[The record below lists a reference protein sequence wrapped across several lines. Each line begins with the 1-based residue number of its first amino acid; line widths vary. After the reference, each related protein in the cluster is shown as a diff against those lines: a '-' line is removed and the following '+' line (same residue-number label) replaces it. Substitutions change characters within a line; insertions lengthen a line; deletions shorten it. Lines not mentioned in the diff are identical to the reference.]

1 LTAMSGI
8 EMARETSLAPR
19 LGNENTKTITTISTG
34 IHSSGLPKK
43 ETKMK
48 MTIPDSVRQFL
59 SEIGRKGGCVSSDK
73 KVEAAR
79 VNGAKGGRPRKM
91 EICAAT

>member
-1 LTAMSGI
+1 MSGT
-8 EMARETSLAPR
+8 EMAREISPEPR
-19 LGNENTKTITTISTG
+19 LGNENTKTTTTISTG
-34 IHSSGLPKK
+34 IPTSEFPKI

-48 MTIPDSVRQFL
+48 TTIPDVVRQFL

-79 VNGAKGGRPRKM
+79 ANGAKGGRPRKM
-91 EICAAT
+91 EVCTA

>member
-1 LTAMSGI
+1 MSGT
-8 EMARETSLAPR
+8 ETAREISLAPK
-19 LGNENTKTITTISTG
+19 LGNENTKTTTTISTG
-34 IHSSGLPKK
+34 IHLSGLPRN

-48 MTIPDSVRQFL
+48 TTIPNSVRQFL

-79 VNGAKGGRPRKM
+79 ANGAKGGRPRKM

>member
-1 LTAMSGI
+1 L
-8 EMARETSLAPR
+8 PR
-19 LGNENTKTITTISTG
+19 
-34 IHSSGLPKK
+34 K

-48 MTIPDSVRQFL
+48 TTIPDVVRQFL

-79 VNGAKGGRPRKM
+79 ANGAKGGRPRKM
-91 EICAAT
+91 EVCTA

>member
-1 LTAMSGI
+1 MSGI
-8 EMARETSLAPR
+8 EMAREISLAPK
-19 LGNENTKTITTISTG
+19 LGNENTKIITTISTG
-34 IHSSGLPKK
+34 ILTSELPRK
-43 ETKMK
+43 EIKMK

-59 SEIGRKGGCVSSDK
+59 SEIGRKGGCVSTEK

-79 VNGAKGGRPRKM
+79 ANGAKGGRPRKM

>member
-1 LTAMSGI
+1 MSGI
-8 EMARETSLAPR
+8 ETARETSLAPR
-19 LGNENTKTITTISTG
+19 LGIESIKTTTTISTG
-34 IHSSGLPKK
+34 IPTSELPRK

-48 MTIPDSVRQFL
+48 TTIPDVVRQFL

-79 VNGAKGGRPRKM
+79 ANGAKGGRPRKM
-91 EICAAT
+91 EVCAA

>member
-1 LTAMSGI
+1 MSGI
-8 EMARETSLAPR
+8 ETAREISLAPK
-19 LGNENTKTITTISTG
+19 LGNENIKTTTMTSTG
-34 IHSSGLPKK
+34 IPTSELPKK

-79 VNGAKGGRPRKM
+79 ANGAKGGRPRKM
-91 EICAAT
+91 EVCTA

>member
-1 LTAMSGI
+1 MSGI
-8 EMARETSLAPR
+8 EMAREISPEPK
-19 LGNENTKTITTISTG
+19 LGNENIRTTTTISTG
-34 IHSSGLPKK
+34 IHSSELPRK

-48 MTIPDSVRQFL
+48 TTIPDVVRQFL

-79 VNGAKGGRPRKM
+79 ANGAKGGRPRKM
-91 EICAAT
+91 EVCTS

>member
-1 LTAMSGI
+1 MSGT
-8 EMARETSLAPR
+8 ETAREISLAPK
-19 LGNENTKTITTISTG
+19 LGSENIKTTMTISTG
-34 IHSSGLPKK
+34 IPTSELPRK

-48 MTIPDSVRQFL
+48 TTIPDVVRQFL

-79 VNGAKGGRPRKM
+79 ANGAKGGRPRKM
-91 EICAAT
+91 EVCAA

>member
-1 LTAMSGI
+1 MAMSGT
-8 EMARETSLAPR
+8 ETARETSLAPK
-19 LGNENTKTITTISTG
+19 LGNENTKTTMTISTG
-34 IHSSGLPKK
+34 IPTSELPRK

-48 MTIPDSVRQFL
+48 TTIPDVVRQFL

>member
-1 LTAMSGI
+1 MSGT
-8 EMARETSLAPR
+8 ETAREISLAPK
-19 LGNENTKTITTISTG
+19 LGRKSTETTTMISTG
-34 IHSSGLPKK
+34 IHSSELPNK

-48 MTIPDSVRQFL
+48 TTIPDVVRQFL

-79 VNGAKGGRPRKM
+79 ANGAKGGRPRKM
-91 EICAAT
+91 EVCAA

>member
-1 LTAMSGI
+1 MSGI
-8 EMARETSLAPR
+8 ETEREISPALK
-19 LGNENTKTITTISTG
+19 LGSESIKTTTMISTG
-34 IHSSGLPKK
+34 LPSNENPKR
-43 ETKMK
+43 EMTMK

-79 VNGAKGGRPRKM
+79 ANGAKGGRPRKM

>member
-1 LTAMSGI
+1 MSGT
-8 EMARETSLAPR
+8 ETAREISPEPK
-19 LGNENTKTITTISTG
+19 LGNESTKTTTTISTG
-34 IHSSGLPKK
+34 IPTSELPRK

-59 SEIGRKGGCVSSDK
+59 SEIGRKGGCVSTDK

-79 VNGAKGGRPRKM
+79 ANGAKGGRPRKM

>member
-1 LTAMSGI
+1 MSGT
-8 EMARETSLAPR
+8 ETAREISPEPK
-19 LGNENTKTITTISTG
+19 LGRKSTETTTTISTG
-34 IHSSGLPKK
+34 IHSSELPRK

-79 VNGAKGGRPRKM
+79 ANGAKGGRPRKM
-91 EICAAT
+91 EVCTA

>member
-1 LTAMSGI
+1 
-8 EMARETSLAPR
+8 MAREINPAPK
-19 LGNENTKTITTISTG
+19 LGNENTKTTTTISTG
-34 IHSSGLPKK
+34 IPSNENPKR
-43 ETKMK
+43 EMTMK

-79 VNGAKGGRPRKM
+79 ANGAKGGRPRKM

>member
-1 LTAMSGI
+1 MSGT
-8 EMARETSLAPR
+8 ETAREISPEPK
-19 LGNENTKTITTISTG
+19 LGNENTKTTTTISTG
-34 IHSSGLPKK
+34 LPSNENPKR
-43 ETKMK
+43 EMTMK

-79 VNGAKGGRPRKM
+79 ANGAKGGRPRKM

>member
-1 LTAMSGI
+1 MSGT
-8 EMARETSLAPR
+8 ETAREISPEPR
-19 LGNENTKTITTISTG
+19 LGSESTKTTTMTSTG
-34 IHSSGLPKK
+34 IPTSELPRK

-48 MTIPDSVRQFL
+48 TTIPDVVRQFL

-79 VNGAKGGRPRKM
+79 ANGAKGGRPRKM
-91 EICAAT
+91 EVCTA